1 MTRLNSGKNRPHK
14 KVFLIPEFTL
24 NMTRKK
30 DECKSSSFFNVR
42 AQGDKLCLVSQKY
55 FLDLEKHPS
64 PKLIRD

>member
-1 MTRLNSGKNRPHK
+1 
-14 KVFLIPEFTL
+14 
-24 NMTRKK
+24 MTRKK
-30 DECKSSSFFNVR
+30 DECKSSSFFNLVMR